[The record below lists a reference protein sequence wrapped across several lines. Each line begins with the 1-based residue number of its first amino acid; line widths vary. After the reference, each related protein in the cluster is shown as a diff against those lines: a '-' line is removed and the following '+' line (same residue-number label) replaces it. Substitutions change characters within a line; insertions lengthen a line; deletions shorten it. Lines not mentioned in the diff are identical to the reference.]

1 MALLSLGPVV
11 SHALILVVAM
21 SNICIL
27 SYDAGMINNLNAVQP
42 YFEHFNLDS
51 DLIGLNVAIIS
62 AGCIFGSPVVGP
74 IVDRWGRKTGLGMG
88 SVCIILGVVLQASAG
103 KVAQLI
109 AGRFIIGFATIING
123 SIAPMW
129 VMELASPK
137 YRSMLS
143 SSVLVSVPFTSFLV
157 TCIILGIYDKQSDW
171 AWRGIM
177 LGEAVPSILSLCL
190 LPFVEESPRWLFYK
204 GRGEE
209 ATNILARLHADGDI
223 EHPMVVAE
231 SQEILGALEHEKE
244 NNGGWKDLVSPAPNL
259 KRFSIAVLM
268 NIFYQILGGNMILY
282 FSSFLIAKLGIES
295 RRTVILINIGL
306 LLWKA
311 FCSVGGVFL
320 IDRIGARKPLIAG
333 TSATVALFGML
344 SGLSYLSDERPN
356 ETGYAIGAVVV
367 VGLFLLAV
375 STSWMILAYTY
386 PPEVLRYSQ
395 RAKGVVVAQ
404 AIGYAFSFLN
414 LYTAP
419 LALEKIGWKYYAING
434 SWNFG
439 ILIVVYWLFVETKG
453 RTLEEIDELFDGM
466 VYTGGVIIGHRAARA
481 LEEEETGDAGSIA
494 KRQLTATS
502 ANKE

>member
-11 SHALILVVAM
+11 SHVLILVVAM
-21 SNICIL
+21 CNICIL

-51 DLIGLNVAIIS
+51 DLIGLNVAIVS
-62 AGCIFGSPVVGP
+62 AGYIFGSPVVGP
-74 IVDRWGRKTGLGMG
+74 IVDRWGRKTSLAMG

-103 KVAQLI
+103 KIAQLI
-109 AGRFIIGFATIING
+109 VSRFIIGFATIING

-157 TCIILGIYDKQSDW
+157 TCIILGIYDKQSNW

-177 LGEAVPSILSLCL
+177 L
-190 LPFVEESPRWLFYK
+190 
-204 GRGEE
+204 

-223 EHPMVVAE
+223 EHPIIVAE

-244 NNGGWKDLVSPAPNL
+244 NDGGWKDLVSP
-259 KRFSIAVLM
+259 V
-268 NIFYQILGGNMILY
+268 
-282 FSSFLIAKLGIES
+282 
-295 RRTVILINIGL
+295 
-306 LLWKA
+306 
-311 FCSVGGVFL
+311 
-320 IDRIGARKPLIAG
+320 AG
-333 TSATVALFGML
+333 TSATVALFGLL
-344 SGLSYLSDERPN
+344 SGLSYLSDEHPD

-367 VGLFLLAV
+367 VGLFLLTV

-419 LALEKIGWKYYAING
+419 LALDKIGWKFYAING
-434 SWNFG
+434 S
-439 ILIVVYWLFVETKG
+439 
-453 RTLEEIDELFDGM
+453 
-466 VYTGGVIIGHRAARA
+466 
-481 LEEEETGDAGSIA
+481 
-494 KRQLTATS
+494 
-502 ANKE
+502 

>member
-74 IVDRWGRKTGLGMG
+74 VVDRWGRKTGLGMG

-209 ATNILARLHADGDI
+209 VRDGDI
-223 EHPMVVAE
+223 EHPMIVAE

-494 KRQLTATS
+494 KRRLTATS